1 MSPRYHAE
9 QQTKKTGIRCRDN
22 GQREQIKKKH
32 DGQASAVLLLK
43 ISQTWLMDEDY
54 SASFLAAFFAGA
66 FLAGFSSAGSSA
78 LGSALA
84 ALAALA
90 GLASASREA
99 FSSARA
105 ERSPRVV
112 FSTFGRSSCGSAGA
126 AFLAAFGAASLRS
139 SHVRRCETRI
149 RLASRLRISRH
160 RV

>member
-112 FSTFGRSSCGSAGA
+112 FSTFGTAGA

>member
-1 MSPRYHAE
+1 MPRLW
-9 QQTKKTGIRCRDN
+9 TKRAN
-22 GQREQIKKKH
+22 KKKH

-43 ISQTWLMDEDY
+43 ISQTWLMDKDY
-54 SASFLAAFFAGA
+54 SSFLVFLAAA
-66 FLAGFSSAGSSA
+66 FLAGFSSAGS
-78 LGSALA
+78 SALA

-105 ERSPRVV
+105 ERSPRVD
-112 FSTFGRSSCGSAGA
+112 FSTFGRSRAGSSALA

-149 RLASRLRISRH
+149 RLASRLKISSPWGGIIRGW
-160 RV
+160 REIIDELY

>member
-1 MSPRYHAE
+1 MPVSHIEPPCVSSTTLTRSRLTCAKE
-9 QQTKKTGIRCRDN
+9 KKRETTDWPSLLVFTK
-22 GQREQIKKKH
+22 
-32 DGQASAVLLLK
+32 SAN
-43 ISQTWLMDEDY
+43 Y
-54 SASFLAAFFAGA
+54 SASFFAVFLAAS

-78 LGSALA
+78 LA
-84 ALAALA
+84 ALAAFA

-99 FSSARA
+99 FSSASA